1 MALPVNNHRS
11 LVEED
16 IHLWRVE
23 SVLGGL
29 ELDWVVQRVLGMIHH
44 DLFRPD
50 VTIRIQDLVQLG
62 QVDITSES
70 DNLLDDGGYGCVVGV
85 CLDETTTILDALG
98 RSRLVLSDD

>member
-1 MALPVNNHRS
+1 MVLPVNNHRS

-29 ELDWVVQRVLGMIHH
+29 ELDWVVQRVLGMFH

-50 VTIRIQDLVQLG
+50 VPIRIQDLAQLG
-62 QVDITSES
+62 
-70 DNLLDDGGYGCVVGV
+70 
-85 CLDETTTILDALG
+85 
-98 RSRLVLSDD
+98 R